1 MTVTP
6 RHSKDVEVPL
16 RSRPPLETLREACP
30 GEWLRSQDDL
40 ARLLTDGGSDALR
53 TFLASADPEI
63 AAGDGTLSRFLTDA
77 GVAIAA
83 TDDFSWDHAVRCGE
97 DVQRLDARKS
107 LRLHAPT
114 VVVCSWP
121 PLGNTSSIREEPSLS
136 RLIPP
141 GDVDG
146 AVHLFRRQATSL
158 PATAPGSGCTAA

>member
-114 VVVCSWP
+114 VVVCSRP
-121 PLGNTSSIREEPSLS
+121 PLGNTSNIREEPSLS